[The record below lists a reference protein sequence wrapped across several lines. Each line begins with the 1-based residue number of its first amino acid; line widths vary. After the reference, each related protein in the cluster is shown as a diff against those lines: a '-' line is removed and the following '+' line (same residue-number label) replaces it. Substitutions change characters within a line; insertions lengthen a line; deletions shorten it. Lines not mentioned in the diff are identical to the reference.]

1 MDIIPLYLSL
11 GSNVGDRQSNIRT
24 ALELLDEA
32 FPGGRDA
39 ISEIMEFPSW
49 GFDSDDF
56 LNCVVRYRIPA
67 AGQSPLLHALHVL
80 SVCKDIERRMGRQ
93 EDLRFDDDGNR
104 IYSSR
109 IIDIDIIFYG
119 AASFSCDRLTVPH
132 KLAGQR
138 DFVMIPLLQVAEN
151 DVIDSFPEIFHSK

>member
-1 MDIIPLYLSL
+1 MDTIPLYLSL
-11 GSNVGDRQSNIRT
+11 GSNVGDREANLKE
-24 ALELLDEA
+24 ALERLDKT
-32 FPGGRDA
+32 FLGGRDA
-39 ISEIMEFPSW
+39 LSEILEFPSW
-49 GFDSDDF
+49 GFESDDF

-67 AGQSPLLHALHVL
+67 AGQSPMLHALSIL
-80 SVCKDIERRMGRQ
+80 GVCKDIERSMGRK
-93 EDLRFDDDGNR
+93 EDLRFDETGKR

-119 AASFSCDRLTVPH
+119 VARIDTDRLTVPH

-138 DFVMIPLLQVAEN
+138 DFVMIPLLQIAEN